1 MASMFKRLLLVAV
14 MLLPLAVTACRIG
27 SGFDSE
33 GRLAAQPQQTVANA
47 ETPENKGPANP
58 DTANRT
64 DAASL
69 PAPVVFLIP
78 AG

>member
-1 MASMFKRLLLVAV
+1 MIKRLLLVAV

-33 GRLAAQPQQTVANA
+33 GRLAAQPQQTVSKADA
-47 ETPENKGPANP
+47 PEKKGPANP

-69 PAPVVFLIP
+69 PAPIVYLIP